1 MRCQG
6 SDQTP
11 NKLKLYN
18 HLLKIPSYVWEDPEG
33 AWPLHRREKDYFF
46 HLLKRRVELNNIK
59 KLYSIVNYIT

>member
-18 HLLKIPSYVWEDPEG
+18 HLLKIPPYVWEDPVG
-33 AWPLHRREKDYFF
+33 AWPLHRREKDYF
-46 HLLKRRVELNNIK
+46 
-59 KLYSIVNYIT
+59 SS